1 VVQFGVWTYCAY
13 GDQDNQFCFPA
24 VTNGKGYSVFLQ
36 GSESPITTIDR
47 KWTRGLVVHVP
58 GGVHA
63 CPLLLPNSYWVLLV
77 FVFLVVSFFLSLLT
91 AENRSRTLLF
101 QTLTI
106 ISTALT
112 WLLSMAAVGL
122 DIALF
127 KEVGRK
133 TTEVKVEFT
142 AKTHFGPGE

>member
-1 VVQFGVWTYCAY
+1 M
-13 GDQDNQFCFPA
+13 
-24 VTNGKGYSVFLQ
+24 FLV
-36 GSESPITTIDR
+36 GSTLILTLAPRTD
-47 KWTRGLVVHVP
+47 
-58 GGVHA
+58 
-63 CPLLLPNSYWVLLV
+63 CPLLLPNPYWVLLV

-91 AENRSRTLLF
+91 AENRNQTLLF

-112 WLLSMAAVGL
+112 WLLSIAAVGL

-133 TTEVKVEFT
+133 TTEVKVAFA